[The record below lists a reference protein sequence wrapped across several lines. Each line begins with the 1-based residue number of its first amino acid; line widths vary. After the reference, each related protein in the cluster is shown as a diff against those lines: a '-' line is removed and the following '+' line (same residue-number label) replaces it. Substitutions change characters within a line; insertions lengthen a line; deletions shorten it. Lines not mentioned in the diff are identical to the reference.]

1 MSFQLVKSASIEDV
15 ELAVRVLGPAGA
27 VTHVHDVGLIAL
39 TLAKTGACRPIPIV
53 G

>member
-27 VTHVHDVGLIAL
+27 VTLVFVGLDDRGLIGEGL
-39 TLAKTGACRPIPIV
+39 CLPTDPV
-53 G
+53 V